1 MRHQSQFQIVNLIQI
16 SACVCVEREWV
27 LTSYCAAL
35 FQILIYFFLKNMSSF
50 SHTQRALNEAKWE
63 AEM

>member
-1 MRHQSQFQIVNLIQI
+1 MRHQSQFQIVNVIQI
-16 SACVCVEREWV
+16 SVCVEGEWV

-35 FQILIYFFLKNMSSF
+35 FQILIYFLKNISSF